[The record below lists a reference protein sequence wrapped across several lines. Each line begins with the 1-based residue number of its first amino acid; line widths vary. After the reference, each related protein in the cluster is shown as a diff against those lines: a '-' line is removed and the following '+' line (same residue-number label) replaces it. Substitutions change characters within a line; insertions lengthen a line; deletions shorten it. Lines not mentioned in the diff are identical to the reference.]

1 MGIVGETEMVLSQL
15 ILKYFQN
22 AFQSEIWT
30 PAVIQRVVT
39 LAILMLLSLL
49 GNTIVIAVLTCSRT
63 RCAASRVN
71 VFIIH
76 LAIGDLAVCLITMTG
91 EILFEVF
98 GEWVLG
104 GIACKVVTYSE
115 IVSLSSTTFLLMVM
129 SWDRYVA
136 ICRPLDFT
144 ISARRARSLIFGAW
158 SLAFVMAIPHLFI
171 FVQVL
176 EGYHPDGAP
185 VYACLSRGYSQ
196 EWQRKLMFTWL
207 TFYILL
213 LPSMVI
219 TYCYVS
225 IVRVVFSQSKDQ
237 QLELSGEWVSITEM
251 GVIFERTKK
260 PYRDLRQNRW
270 LCCAAEINAELKV
283 SLSGQNQD
291 SENDILHHSDFRGLL
306 DTLLRGAQYQDMT
319 SIPLHTLNLPSYKIS
334 QPVIVF
340 AETMALLNSVLNP
353 ILYGCFNLRL
363 KQGLKDVCCRGSSAE
378 RNVCIN
384 SAFNLSASRSASTA
398 TVRYYSC
405 RNFVR
410 VSLPHQRSGQRVLSS
425 HYAQPVLSC
434 QLCSPYPS
442 PRPSPRPSPVGSPR
456 PSFSDGVTHS
466 ALIRAKSH
474 HLGTLT
480 YHDLHCVT
488 NSTDCV

>member
-1 MGIVGETEMVLSQL
+1 
-15 ILKYFQN
+15 
-22 AFQSEIWT
+22 
-30 PAVIQRVVT
+30 
-39 LAILMLLSLL
+39 
-49 GNTIVIAVLTCSRT
+49 
-63 RCAASRVN
+63 
-71 VFIIH
+71 
-76 LAIGDLAVCLITMTG
+76 MTG

-158 SLAFVMAIPHLFI
+158 FLAFVMAIPHLFI

-237 QLELSGEWVSITEM
+237 QLELSDGYAV
-251 GVIFERTKK
+251 
-260 PYRDLRQNRW
+260 LRRSMPNS
-270 LCCAAEINAELKV
+270 K
-283 SLSGQNQD
+283 SLS
-291 SENDILHHSDFRGLL
+291 
-306 DTLLRGAQYQDMT
+306 
-319 SIPLHTLNLPSYKIS
+319 
-334 QPVIVF
+334 
-340 AETMALLNSVLNP
+340 
-353 ILYGCFNLRL
+353 
-363 KQGLKDVCCRGSSAE
+363 
-378 RNVCIN
+378 
-384 SAFNLSASRSASTA
+384 
-398 TVRYYSC
+398 
-405 RNFVR
+405 
-410 VSLPHQRSGQRVLSS
+410 
-425 HYAQPVLSC
+425 
-434 QLCSPYPS
+434 
-442 PRPSPRPSPVGSPR
+442 
-456 PSFSDGVTHS
+456 
-466 ALIRAKSH
+466 RAKIK
-474 HLGTLT
+474 TVKMTFCIILT
-480 YHDLHCVT
+480 
-488 NSTDCV
+488 

>member
-1 MGIVGETEMVLSQL
+1 MSIAEESQMVLSQL
-15 ILKYFQN
+15 VLKYIQN
-22 AFQSEIWT
+22 AFRSWKNRWVGDSTPKKTDLNEIWT

-49 GNTIVIAVLTCSRT
+49 GNTIVIVVLTCSRT

-104 GIACKVVTYSE
+104 GIACKVVIYSE

-158 SLAFVMAIPHLFI
+158 FLAFVMAIPHLFI

-237 QLELSGEWVSITEM
+237 QLELSDGYAV
-251 GVIFERTKK
+251 
-260 PYRDLRQNRW
+260 LRRSMPNS
-270 LCCAAEINAELKV
+270 K
-283 SLSGQNQD
+283 SLSRAKIKTVKMTFCI
-291 SENDILHHSDFRGLL
+291 ILTFVACWTPYFVVHNIRIWSDYR
-306 DTLLRGAQYQDMT
+306 
-319 SIPLHTLNLPSYKIS
+319 YKIS

-340 AETMALLNSVLNP
+340 AETMALVNSVLNP
-353 ILYGCFNLRL
+353 ILYGCFNLRM
-363 KQGLKDVCCRGSSAE
+363 KQGLKDVCCRGSSME

-384 SAFNLSASRSASTA
+384 SAFHSRTMPPIRTSLHIIIDLRLAARPQLLCDTTVAATSSGCPCHISAAAKESFPLTLRS
-398 TVRYYSC
+398 
-405 RNFVR
+405 
-410 VSLPHQRSGQRVLSS
+410 RVLSS
-425 HYAQPVLSC
+425 
-434 QLCSPYPS
+434 
-442 PRPSPRPSPVGSPR
+442 G
-456 PSFSDGVTHS
+456 
-466 ALIRAKSH
+466 KSH
-474 HLGTLT
+474 HLETLT

-488 NSTDCV
+488 HSPDCV